1 MVKLKEESLLVPILE
16 GKGVDYFLGDNNI
29 RRNVPILDESSLGLI
44 NEGREV
50 RLKPINQGFNNNF
63 K

>member
-29 RRNVPILDESSLGLI
+29 G
-44 NEGREV
+44 
-50 RLKPINQGFNNNF
+50 
-63 K
+63 